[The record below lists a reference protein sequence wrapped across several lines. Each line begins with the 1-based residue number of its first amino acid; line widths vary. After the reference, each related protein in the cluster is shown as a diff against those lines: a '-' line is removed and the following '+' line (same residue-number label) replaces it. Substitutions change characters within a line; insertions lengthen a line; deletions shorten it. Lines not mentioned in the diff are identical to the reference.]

1 MADIDVGTVEMV
13 DPGRFWK
20 SESEYIDWVTD
31 NLDRLGEAL
40 ELEFFDV
47 QQGVKLGEHVV
58 DIVAEADGVGRAVIE
73 CKLGTATMNHA
84 GQLLAYAGAFDARVL
99 VLIAPSLGEDFRAAA
114 GWLNQAA
121 RDDVEVWAVEFQIVR
136 IGDSEPAAHFLPVIR
151 PSRFTESETLLPA

>member
-1 MADIDVGTVEMV
+1 MADIDVGTVETV

-73 CKLGTATMNHA
+73 CKLGNGDHESRGAVTGLRRRIRRSRSGSDRSVARR
-84 GQLLAYAGAFDARVL
+84 GLSGGSRLAQSGRKGRRGGLGSRV
-99 VLIAPSLGEDFRAAA
+99 SDRAHR
-114 GWLNQAA
+114 G
-121 RDDVEVWAVEFQIVR
+121 F
-136 IGDSEPAAHFLPVIR
+136 
-151 PSRFTESETLLPA
+151 